1 MKKTYMHPEIKVVKI
16 RNRRMLL
23 TSGPQRGV
31 YSGADLGDEFYEDDE
46 SY

>member
-16 RNRRMLL
+16 RNRGMLL
-23 TSGPQRGV
+23 TSGPKGV
-31 YSGADLGDEFYEDDE
+31 KTNDYLGDDYDEYDE